1 MATVKDII
9 KRLMP
14 AVLLEAL
21 QRYIGKRRTLRQLAI
36 TFKGSR
42 QKLLLDD
49 FFVQRPPDN
58 PHALDFVRYYLGYN
72 YRVLHALLLRADRL
86 PRYLPKQE
94 LEAIISYTTQ
104 HNTTQAPSRRV
115 LCLSYMAILPLQND
129 AEQTAAFLQKSIGP
143 KGRNMLR
150 KAQKNG
156 YCVRPIEYD
165 EHLDEIFAINTS
177 KKERQGRPMAAAYRC
192 YPQRRSAAL
201 RRLGIEYHC
210 FGCFEQNSGK
220 LMAYAGFYRFGQLFR
235 IDKVL
240 GHGEHLCYGI
250 MNLLF
255 AELAGLLAAS
265 HPNSYLNYLTM
276 NTLGGFKARLG
287 FAPYNLLYFLPDTDF
302 KNSLKNF
309 LKHPA
314 HMEPLLRAV
323 RRSRAT
329 DWGGDWVGR
338 YLEQAAASPIDV

>member
-1 MATVKDII
+1 MATVKDAI
-9 KRLMP
+9 KRLIP
-14 AVLLEAL
+14 AALLEAL
-21 QRYIGKRRTLRQLAI
+21 QQYKGQQRTLSQLAI

-42 QKLLLDD
+42 QELLLDD
-49 FFVQRPPDN
+49 FFLQRPPDN
-58 PHALDFVRYYLGYN
+58 PHALDFARYYLGYN
-72 YRVLHALLLRADRL
+72 YRVLRAPLLRAGTL
-86 PRYLPKQE
+86 PRYLTKQE
-94 LEAIISYTTQ
+94 LDAIIPYTTQ
-104 HNTTQAPSRRV
+104 HNTTQHNTTIAASRRV
-115 LCLSYMAILPLQND
+115 LCLSYMAILPLQNG

-150 KAQKNG
+150 KAQKNS

-177 KKERQGRPMAAAYRC
+177 KKERQGRPMDAAYRR

-210 FGCFEQNSGK
+210 FGCFEQSSGK
-220 LMAYAGFYRFGQLFR
+220 LVAYAGFYRFGRLFR

-240 GHGEHLCYGI
+240 GHGEHLRYGI

-276 NTLGGFKARLG
+276 NTLGDFKARLG
-287 FAPYNLLYFLPDTDF
+287 FAPYNLIYLLPDED
-302 KNSLKNF
+302 LK
-309 LKHPA
+309 
-314 HMEPLLRAV
+314 ESLLRAV
-323 RRSRAT
+323 RRSRTA
-329 DWGGDWVGR
+329 DWRGDWVGH
-338 YLEQAAASPIDV
+338 YLEQAAARSN